1 MKYAREVIELM
12 GACPGREFRMAQIV
26 NYVARGRKLQP
37 SERNA
42 VRIGVF
48 RVLEQ
53 LRETGQVE
61 QTKDNVTR
69 ATYSWVD
76 PQLLHAVRANR
87 YENCNNIGRDIA
99 P

>member
-1 MKYAREVIELM
+1 MKYAREVIELL
-12 GACPGREFRMAQIV
+12 GAFPGREFRMAQIV
-26 NYVARGRKLQP
+26 NYVARGRTLKP

-53 LRETGQVE
+53 LRESGQVE
-61 QTKDNVTR
+61 QNKDSDTR
-69 ATYSWVD
+69 ATYSWI
-76 PQLLHAVRANR
+76 PPELLHAMGANCHAK
-87 YENCNNIGRDIA
+87 CNNIGRDLA